1 MRHCLILLTLL
12 FSIYPSAVRAKE
24 ANTMI
29 ELHARCLNDVQCHF
43 SGQKTEIELE
53 IFNAGREAVSLPTEY
68 YRLRGPVLTLIDN
81 RSGKR
86 RPLRMGPPRSELL
99 EQMQV
104 LEPGQSFRFRW
115 VIMPTQILRFALR
128 PVDVTAE
135 FGLSLDTRLTGENA
149 QMIET
154 TLRIASDPTG
164 R

>member
-1 MRHCLILLTLL
+1 MLVGVSCVQGAAAKDAAA
-12 FSIYPSAVRAKE
+12 SA
-24 ANTMI
+24 I
-29 ELHARCLNDVQCHF
+29 ELRVRCLENAHCHF
-43 SGQKTEIELE
+43 RGQSIQLELDVL
-53 IFNAGREAVSLPTEY
+53 NAGREAVSLPTEY
-68 YRLRGPVLTLIDN
+68 YRRRGPVLTLIDN
-81 RSGKR
+81 RSGKH

-135 FGLSLDTRLTGENA
+135 FGLSLDPRLTGENA

>member
-1 MRHCLILLTLL
+1 
-12 FSIYPSAVRAKE
+12 
-24 ANTMI
+24 
-29 ELHARCLNDVQCHF
+29 
-43 SGQKTEIELE
+43 
-53 IFNAGREAVSLPTEY
+53 
-68 YRLRGPVLTLIDN
+68 
-81 RSGKR
+81 
-86 RPLRMGPPRSELL
+86 MGPPRSELL

-135 FGLSLDTRLTGENA
+135 FGLSLDPRLTGENA

>member
-1 MRHCLILLTLL
+1 MLVGVSCVQE
-12 FSIYPSAVRAKE
+12 AAAKD
-24 ANTMI
+24 AAASGI
-29 ELHARCLNDVQCHF
+29 KLRARCLENAHCHYR
-43 SGQKTEIELE
+43 GQSIELE
-53 IFNAGREAVSLPTEY
+53 LDVLNAGREAVSLPTEY
-68 YRLRGPVLTLIDN
+68 YRRRGPVLTLIDN

-86 RPLRMGPPRSELL
+86 QPLRMGPPRSELL

-115 VIMPTQILRFALR
+115 VIMPNQILRFALR

-135 FGLSLDTRLTGENA
+135 FGLSLDPRLTGENA

>member
-1 MRHCLILLTLL
+1 MSWVVLGALAFAPAATARADDA
-12 FSIYPSAVRAKE
+12 PAVAL
-24 ANTMI
+24 N
-29 ELHARCLNDVQCHF
+29 ARCVEDPCQF
-43 SGQKTEIELE
+43 SGQKLQVELHL
-53 IFNAGREAVSLPTEY
+53 FNAGRKAVSLPTEY
-68 YRLRGPVLTLIDN
+68 YRRRGPVLTLIDN

-86 RPLRMGPPRSELL
+86 QPLRMGPPRSVLL

-115 VIMPTQILRFALR
+115 VIMPDQILRFALR

-135 FGLSLDTRLTGENA
+135 FGLSLDPRLTGENA

-154 TLRIASDPTG
+154 TLRIASDPTVDY